1 MKKYTFNL
9 MITVFTAVLFGQ
21 SMNAQSYKE
30 EIDMFQS
37 MFGMEKKALV
47 ADFLQIDEANP
58 FWAIYDEYE
67 TKRKALGQKRLAAL
81 GNYADNYDKM
91 TDASYDNSI
100 KTMIDLRK
108 QNDKLLDTY
117 YKKVKKASGSKIA
130 GQFFQ
135 LEAYI
140 QSEIRSTVMSSIPFI
155 GELN

>member
-1 MKKYTFNL
+1 MKKTKFYL
-9 MITVFTAVLFGQ
+9 VVAVFTAVLLGQ
-21 SMNAQSYKE
+21 SINAQSYKE

-47 ADFLQIDEANP
+47 ADFLGIDESNP
-58 FWAIYDEYE
+58 FWAVYDEYE
-67 TKRKALGQKRLAAL
+67 SKRKALGQNRLVAL
-81 GNYADNYDKM
+81 SNYAENYETM
-91 TDASYDNSI
+91 TDEGYDSTI
-100 KTMIDLRK
+100 KSMIDLRK
-108 QNDKLLDTY
+108 QNDKLLDSY

-135 LEAYI
+135 IESYI